1 MKIILYSDAN
11 EAHYHKKGFALS
23 LVLEV
28 RGFGTW
34 RSETID
40 LVTVFDAILT
50 SRQEREKLQ

>member
-1 MKIILYSDAN
+1 MKIILYSDTN
-11 EAHYHKKGFALS
+11 EAHYHKKGFELS

-28 RGFGTW
+28 RVFGTW